1 MKRVN
6 VAICGFG
13 RIGQQIAEL
22 LLNRSTYYK
31 QKYQIDARLVG
42 VCNSSSGLIDQE
54 GLHASKWLDKT
65 KYQVGLT
72 EQKFLEQVQAD
83 VMIETG
89 PSDYVTGGKGLFYLN
104 YALTHSMNA
113 IAVSKGALVV
123 DGKKLINLA
132 HQHNK
137 KLFFSGATAAALP
150 TVDLFEY
157 NLAGCQILEIEGVFT
172 GTTNFIL
179 NDMLQHECT
188 FAESLEKAQ
197 AKGIAEPD
205 SSFDVDGWDT
215 AAKITILA
223 NTVLGA
229 DVKIQDIPRQGI
241 SHVTAE
247 HIRGWK
253 KENVIPR
260 LVGFIHIKNQQIQAG
275 VELRLVAANHP
286 FAHLQGSNKC
296 IRVLTQEMGE
306 LVVSGGASAPL
317 ATAAAALKDFELML
331 KTGYC

>member
-1 MKRVN
+1 MKRIN

-42 VCNSSSGLIDQE
+42 VCNSSSGLINQD
-54 GLHASKWLDKT
+54 GLQASKWLDKT
-65 KYQVGLT
+65 QYQAGLT
-72 EQKFLEQVQAD
+72 EQKFLEKVQAD
-83 VMIETG
+83 VIIETG

-104 YALTHSMNA
+104 YALTNNMNA

-123 DGKKLINLA
+123 EGKKLINLA

-179 NDMLQHECT
+179 NDMLQHECA

-205 SSFDVDGWDT
+205 SSFDVDGWEIGR
-215 AAKITILA
+215 A
-223 NTVLGA
+223 
-229 DVKIQDIPRQGI
+229 
-241 SHVTAE
+241 HV
-247 HIRGWK
+247 
-253 KENVIPR
+253 
-260 LVGFIHIKNQQIQAG
+260 
-275 VELRLVAANHP
+275 
-286 FAHLQGSNKC
+286 
-296 IRVLTQEMGE
+296 
-306 LVVSGGASAPL
+306 
-317 ATAAAALKDFELML
+317 
-331 KTGYC
+331 

>member
-22 LLNRSTYYK
+22 LLNRSAYYQ

-42 VCNSSSGLIDQE
+42 ACNSSSGLIDQE
-54 GLHASKWLDKT
+54 GLHAAEWLDKS

-72 EQKFLEQVQAD
+72 EQQFLEQVQAD
-83 VMIETG
+83 VIIETG

-104 YALTHSMNA
+104 YALTHNMNA

-179 NDMLQHECT
+179 NDMLQHECA
-188 FAESLEKAQ
+188 FAESLGKAQ

-215 AAKITILA
+215 VAKITILA

-241 SHVTAE
+241 SHVTAD
-247 HIRGWK
+247 HIRDWK
-253 KENVIPR
+253 KENLIPR
-260 LVGFIHIKNQQIQAG
+260 LVGFIHLKNQQIQTG
-275 VELRLVAANHP
+275 VELRLVPTNHP

-317 ATAAAALKDFELML
+317 ATAAAALKDFELIL
-331 KTGYC
+331 KTHY

>member
-1 MKRVN
+1 MKRIN

-54 GLHASKWLDKT
+54 GLQASKWLDKT
-65 KYQVGLT
+65 QYQAGLT

-83 VMIETG
+83 VIIETG

-104 YALTHSMNA
+104 YALTHSMHA

-123 DGKKLINLA
+123 EGKKLINLA

-179 NDMLQHECT
+179 NDMLQHECA

-197 AKGIAEPD
+197 AKGIAEPN

-215 AAKITILA
+215 AAKITILV

-241 SHVTAE
+241 SHVTTE
-247 HIRGWK
+247 HIRNWK
-253 KENVIPR
+253 QENIIPR
-260 LVGFIHIKNQQIQAG
+260 LVGFIHIKNQQIQTG
-275 VELRLVAANHP
+275 VELRLVPANHP

-296 IRVLTQEMGE
+296 IRVLTKEMGE
-306 LVVSGGASAPL
+306 FVVSGGASAPL

-331 KTGYC
+331 KTGC

>member
-1 MKRVN
+1 MKRIN

-54 GLHASKWLDKT
+54 GLQASKWLDKT
-65 KYQVGLT
+65 QYQAGLT

-83 VMIETG
+83 VIIETG

-104 YALTHSMNA
+104 YALTHSMHS

-123 DGKKLINLA
+123 EGKKLINLA

-179 NDMLQHECT
+179 NDMLQHECAFT
-188 FAESLEKAQ
+188 ESLEKAQ
-197 AKGIAEPD
+197 AKGIAEPN

-215 AAKITILA
+215 AAKITILV

-241 SHVTAE
+241 SHVTTE
-247 HIRGWK
+247 HIRDWK
-253 KENVIPR
+253 QENIIPR
-260 LVGFIHIKNQQIQAG
+260 LIGFIHIKNQQIQTG
-275 VELRLVAANHP
+275 VELRLVPANHP

-306 LVVSGGASAPL
+306 FVVSGGASAPL
-317 ATAAAALKDFELML
+317 ATAAAALKDFELIL
-331 KTGYC
+331 KTGC

>member
-1 MKRVN
+1 M
-6 VAICGFG
+6 
-13 RIGQQIAEL
+13 
-22 LLNRSTYYK
+22 
-31 QKYQIDARLVG
+31 
-42 VCNSSSGLIDQE
+42 
-54 GLHASKWLDKT
+54 
-65 KYQVGLT
+65 
-72 EQKFLEQVQAD
+72 
-83 VMIETG
+83 
-89 PSDYVTGGKGLFYLN
+89 TGGKGLFYLN
-104 YALTHSMNA
+104 YALTHNMNV

-123 DGKKLINLA
+123 EGKKLINLA

-179 NDMLQHECT
+179 NDMLQHECAFT
-188 FAESLEKAQ
+188 ESLEKAQ
-197 AKGIAEPD
+197 AKGIAEPN

-241 SHVTAE
+241 SHVTAD
-247 HIRGWK
+247 HIRDWK
-253 KENVIPR
+253 KGNVIPR
-260 LVGFIHIKNQQIQAG
+260 LVGFIYIKNQQIQTG
-275 VELRLVAANHP
+275 VELRLVPANYP

-306 LVVSGGASAPL
+306 FVVSGGASAPL
-317 ATAAAALKDFELML
+317 VTAAAALKDFELML
-331 KTGYC
+331 KTGC

>member
-22 LLNRSTYYK
+22 LLNRSAYYK

-54 GLHASKWLDKT
+54 GLQAAKWLDKT
-65 KYQVGLT
+65 QFQAGLT
-72 EQKFLEQVQAD
+72 EQRFLEQVQAD
-83 VMIETG
+83 VIIETG

-123 DGKKLINLA
+123 EGKKLINLA
-132 HQHNK
+132 HQHKK

-179 NDMLQHECT
+179 NDMLQHECA
-188 FAESLEKAQ
+188 FAESLGKAQ
-197 AKGIAEPD
+197 TKGIAEPD

-223 NTVLGA
+223 NTVWGT

-260 LVGFIHIKNQQIQAG
+260 LVGFIHIKNQQIQTG
-275 VELRLVAANHP
+275 VELRLVPAHHP

-331 KTGYC
+331 KTYC

>member
-22 LLNRSTYYK
+22 LLNRSMYYK

-54 GLHASKWLDKT
+54 GFQTSKWLDKT
-65 KYQVGLT
+65 RFQEGLT

-83 VMIETG
+83 VIIETG

-104 YALTHSMNA
+104 YALTHNMNA

-123 DGKKLINLA
+123 DGKKLVNLA

-179 NDMLQHECT
+179 NDMLQHGCA

-197 AKGIAEPD
+197 TKGIAEPD

-229 DVKIQDIPRQGI
+229 DIKIQDIPRQGI
-241 SHVTAE
+241 GHVTPD
-247 HIRGWK
+247 HIRDWK

-260 LVGFIHIKNQQIQAG
+260 LVGFIHVKNQQIETG
-275 VELRLVAANHP
+275 VELRLVRANHA
-286 FAHLQGSNKC
+286 FAHLQGSQKC

-306 LVVSGGASAPL
+306 FVVSGGASAPL

-331 KTGYC
+331 KTGY

>member
-1 MKRVN
+1 MKRIN

-54 GLHASKWLDKT
+54 GLQASKWLDKT
-65 KYQVGLT
+65 QYQAGLT

-83 VMIETG
+83 VIIETG

-104 YALTHSMNA
+104 YALTHSMHA

-123 DGKKLINLA
+123 EGKKLINLA

-179 NDMLQHECT
+179 NDMLQHECEFT
-188 FAESLEKAQ
+188 ESLEKAQ
-197 AKGIAEPD
+197 ARGIAEPN

-215 AAKITILA
+215 AAKITILV

-241 SHVTAE
+241 SHVTTE
-247 HIRGWK
+247 HIRDWK
-253 KENVIPR
+253 QENIIPR
-260 LVGFIHIKNQQIQAG
+260 LVGFIHIKNQQIQTG
-275 VELRLVAANHP
+275 VELRLVPANHP

-306 LVVSGGASAPL
+306 FVVSGGASTPL

-331 KTGYC
+331 KTGC

>member
-1 MKRVN
+1 MKRIN

-42 VCNSSSGLIDQE
+42 VCNSSSGLIDQD
-54 GLHASKWLDKT
+54 GLQASKWLDKT
-65 KYQVGLT
+65 QYQAGLT

-83 VMIETG
+83 VIIETG

-113 IAVSKGALVV
+113 IAVCKGALVV
-123 DGKKLINLA
+123 EGKKLINLA

-179 NDMLQHECT
+179 NDMLQHECAFT
-188 FAESLEKAQ
+188 ESLEKAQ
-197 AKGIAEPD
+197 ARGIAEPN

-241 SHVTAE
+241 SHVTTE
-247 HIRGWK
+247 HIRDWK
-253 KENVIPR
+253 KENIIPR
-260 LVGFIHIKNQQIQAG
+260 LVGFIHIKNQQIQTG
-275 VELRLVAANHP
+275 VELRLVPANHP

-306 LVVSGGASAPL
+306 FVVSGGASAPL

-331 KTGYC
+331 KTGC

>member
-42 VCNSSSGLIDQE
+42 VCNSSLGLIDQE
-54 GLHASKWLDKT
+54 GLQAAKWLDKIQ
-65 KYQVGLT
+65 YQAGLT

-83 VMIETG
+83 VIIETG

-123 DGKKLINLA
+123 DGKKLVNLA

-179 NDMLQHECT
+179 NDMLQHECA
-188 FAESLEKAQ
+188 FAESLGKAQ

-260 LVGFIHIKNQQIQAG
+260 LVGFIDIKNQQIQTG
-275 VELRLVAANHP
+275 VELRLVPAHHP

-306 LVVSGGASAPL
+306 FVVSGGASAPL

-331 KTGYC
+331 KTGC

>member
-1 MKRVN
+1 MKRIN

-54 GLHASKWLDKT
+54 GLQASKWLDKT
-65 KYQVGLT
+65 QYQAGLT

-83 VMIETG
+83 VIIETG

-123 DGKKLINLA
+123 EGKKLINLV

-179 NDMLQHECT
+179 NDMLQHECA

-197 AKGIAEPD
+197 ARGIAEPN

-241 SHVTAE
+241 SHVTTE
-247 HIRGWK
+247 HIRDWK
-253 KENVIPR
+253 KENIIPR
-260 LVGFIHIKNQQIQAG
+260 LVGFIHIKNQQIQTG
-275 VELRLVAANHP
+275 VELRLVPANHP

-306 LVVSGGASAPL
+306 FVVSGGASAPL

-331 KTGYC
+331 KTGC

>member
-31 QKYQIDARLVG
+31 KYQIDARLVG

-83 VMIETG
+83 VIIETG
-89 PSDYVTGGKGLFYLN
+89 PSDYVTGGKGLFYLD

-123 DGKKLINLA
+123 DGKKLVNLA

-179 NDMLQHECT
+179 NDMLQHECA

-241 SHVTAE
+241 NHVTAE
-247 HIRGWK
+247 HIRDWK

-260 LVGFIHIKNQQIQAG
+260 LVGFIHIKNQQIQTG
-275 VELRLVAANHP
+275 VELRLVSANHP

-296 IRVLTQEMGE
+296 IRALTQEMGE
-306 LVVSGGASAPL
+306 FVVSGGASAPL

-331 KTGYC
+331 KTGC

>member
-1 MKRVN
+1 M
-6 VAICGFG
+6 
-13 RIGQQIAEL
+13 
-22 LLNRSTYYK
+22 
-31 QKYQIDARLVG
+31 
-42 VCNSSSGLIDQE
+42 
-54 GLHASKWLDKT
+54 
-65 KYQVGLT
+65 
-72 EQKFLEQVQAD
+72 
-83 VMIETG
+83 
-89 PSDYVTGGKGLFYLN
+89 
-104 YALTHSMNA
+104 
-113 IAVSKGALVV
+113 
-123 DGKKLINLA
+123 
-132 HQHNK
+132 
-137 KLFFSGATAAALP
+137 
-150 TVDLFEY
+150 FEY

-179 NDMLQHECT
+179 NDMLQHGCE
-188 FAESLEKAQ
+188 FAESLGKAQ

-229 DVKIQDIPRQGI
+229 DIKIQDIPRQGI

-247 HIRGWK
+247 HIRDWK
-253 KENVIPR
+253 KENLIPR
-260 LVGFIHIKNQQIQAG
+260 LVGFIDIKNQQIRTG
-275 VELRLVAANHP
+275 VELRLVPANHP

-331 KTGYC
+331 KMGY

>member
-54 GLHASKWLDKT
+54 GFQTSKWLDKT
-65 KYQVGLT
+65 RFQEGLT

-83 VMIETG
+83 VIIETG

-104 YALTHSMNA
+104 YALTHNMNA

-123 DGKKLINLA
+123 DGKKLVNLA

-179 NDMLQHECT
+179 NDMLQHGCA

-197 AKGIAEPD
+197 TKGIAEPD

-229 DVKIQDIPRQGI
+229 DIKIQDIPRQGI
-241 SHVTAE
+241 GHVTPD
-247 HIRGWK
+247 HIRDWK

-260 LVGFIHIKNQQIQAG
+260 LVGFIHVKNQQIEIG
-275 VELRLVAANHP
+275 VELRLVRANHA
-286 FAHLQGSNKC
+286 FAHLQGSQKC

-306 LVVSGGASAPL
+306 FVVSGGASAPL

-331 KTGYC
+331 KTGY

>member
-1 MKRVN
+1 MKRIN

-42 VCNSSSGLIDQE
+42 VCNSSSGLINQD
-54 GLHASKWLDKT
+54 GLQASKWLDKT
-65 KYQVGLT
+65 QYQAGLT
-72 EQKFLEQVQAD
+72 EQKFLEKVQAD
-83 VMIETG
+83 VIIETG

-104 YALTHSMNA
+104 YALTNNMNA

-123 DGKKLINLA
+123 EGKKLINLA

-179 NDMLQHECT
+179 NDMLQHECA

-260 LVGFIHIKNQQIQAG
+260 LVGFIHIKNQQIQTG
-275 VELRLVAANHP
+275 VELRLVPANHP

-306 LVVSGGASAPL
+306 FVVSGRASAPL

-331 KTGYC
+331 KTGC

>member
-1 MKRVN
+1 MKRIN

-54 GLHASKWLDKT
+54 GLQASKWLDKT

-72 EQKFLEQVQAD
+72 EQKFLEQVQAE
-83 VMIETG
+83 VIIETG
-89 PSDYVTGGKGLFYLN
+89 PSDYMTGGKGLFYLN
-104 YALTHSMNA
+104 YALTHSMHA

-123 DGKKLINLA
+123 EGKKLINLA
-132 HQHNK
+132 HQHSK

-179 NDMLQHECT
+179 NDMLQHECAFT
-188 FAESLEKAQ
+188 ESLEKAQ
-197 AKGIAEPD
+197 ARGIAEPN

-215 AAKITILA
+215 AAKITILV

-241 SHVTAE
+241 SHVTTE
-247 HIRGWK
+247 HIRDWK

-260 LVGFIHIKNQQIQAG
+260 LVGFIHIKNLQIQTG
-275 VELRLVAANHP
+275 VELRLVPANHP

-306 LVVSGGASAPL
+306 FVVSGGASAPL

-331 KTGYC
+331 KTGC

>member
-54 GLHASKWLDKT
+54 GFQTSKWLDKT
-65 KYQVGLT
+65 RFQEGLT

-83 VMIETG
+83 VIIETG

-104 YALTHSMNA
+104 YALTHNMNA

-123 DGKKLINLA
+123 DGKKLVNLA

-179 NDMLQHECT
+179 NDMLQHGCA

-197 AKGIAEPD
+197 TKGIAEPD

-229 DVKIQDIPRQGI
+229 DIKIQDIPRQGI
-241 SHVTAE
+241 GHVTPD
-247 HIRGWK
+247 HIRDWK
-253 KENVIPR
+253 K
-260 LVGFIHIKNQQIQAG
+260 K
-275 VELRLVAANHP
+275 
-286 FAHLQGSNKC
+286 
-296 IRVLTQEMGE
+296 M
-306 LVVSGGASAPL
+306 
-317 ATAAAALKDFELML
+317 
-331 KTGYC
+331 

>member
-22 LLNRSTYYK
+22 LLNRSAYYQ

-42 VCNSSSGLIDQE
+42 VSNSSSGLIDQE
-54 GLHASKWLDKT
+54 GLQAAKWLDKT
-65 KYQVGLT
+65 QYQAGLT

-83 VMIETG
+83 VIIETG
-89 PSDYVTGGKGLFYLN
+89 PSDYVTGGRGLFYLD
-104 YALTHSMNA
+104 YALTHNMNA

-123 DGKKLINLA
+123 EGKKLINLA

-179 NDMLQHECT
+179 NDMLQNECA

-241 SHVTAE
+241 SHVTAD
-247 HIRGWK
+247 HIRDWK

-260 LVGFIHIKNQQIQAG
+260 LVGFIHIKNQQIQTGA
-275 VELRLVAANHP
+275 ELRLVSANHP

-306 LVVSGGASAPL
+306 FVVSGGASAPL

-331 KTGYC
+331 KTGC

>member
-1 MKRVN
+1 MKRIN

-54 GLHASKWLDKT
+54 GLQAVKWLDKT
-65 KYQVGLT
+65 QYQTGLT

-83 VMIETG
+83 VIIETG

-123 DGKKLINLA
+123 EGKKLINLA

-179 NDMLQHECT
+179 NDMSQHECAFT
-188 FAESLEKAQ
+188 ESLEKAQ
-197 AKGIAEPD
+197 ARGIAEPN

-215 AAKITILA
+215 AAKITILV

-241 SHVTAE
+241 SHVTTE
-247 HIRGWK
+247 HIRDWK
-253 KENVIPR
+253 QENIIPR
-260 LVGFIHIKNQQIQAG
+260 LVGFIHIKNQQIQTG
-275 VELRLVAANHP
+275 VELRLVPANHP
-286 FAHLQGSNKC
+286 FAHLQSSNKC
-296 IRVLTQEMGE
+296 IRVLTKEMGE
-306 LVVSGGASAPL
+306 FVVSGGASAPL

-331 KTGYC
+331 KTGC

>member
-42 VCNSSSGLIDQE
+42 VCNSSSGLIDQDD
-54 GLHASKWLDKT
+54 LQAAKWLDKT
-65 KYQVGLT
+65 QYQAGLT
-72 EQKFLEQVQAD
+72 EQKFLEQVQTD
-83 VMIETG
+83 VIIETG

-104 YALTHSMNA
+104 YALTHNMNA

-123 DGKKLINLA
+123 EGKKLINLA

-197 AKGIAEPD
+197 AKGIAEPN

-229 DVKIQDIPRQGI
+229 DIKIQDIPRQGI
-241 SHVTAE
+241 SHVTAD
-247 HIRGWK
+247 HIRDWK
-253 KENVIPR
+253 KEDLIPR
-260 LVGFIHIKNQQIQAG
+260 LVGFIHIENQQIQTG
-275 VELRLVAANHP
+275 VELRLVPTNHP

-317 ATAAAALKDFELML
+317 ATAAAALKDLELML
-331 KTGYC
+331 KTGC

>member
-22 LLNRSTYYK
+22 LLNRSAYYK

-42 VCNSSSGLIDQE
+42 VCNSSSGLIDQD
-54 GLHASKWLDKT
+54 GLQAAKWLDKT
-65 KYQVGLT
+65 QYQADFT

-83 VMIETG
+83 VIIETG

-104 YALTHSMNA
+104 YALTHNMNA

-123 DGKKLINLA
+123 EGKKLINLA

-179 NDMLQHECT
+179 NDMLQHECA

-197 AKGIAEPD
+197 AKGIAEPN

-223 NTVLGA
+223 NTILGA
-229 DVKIQDIPRQGI
+229 ELKIQDIPKQGI
-241 SHVTAE
+241 SYVTAD
-247 HIRGWK
+247 HIRDWK
-253 KENVIPR
+253 KENVVPR
-260 LVGFIHIKNQQIQAG
+260 LVGFIHIKNQQIQTG
-275 VELRLVAANHP
+275 VELRLVPANHS

-317 ATAAAALKDFELML
+317 ATAAAALKGFELIL
-331 KTGYC
+331 KTGY

>member
-1 MKRVN
+1 MKRIN

-22 LLNRSTYYK
+22 LLNRSTYYT
-31 QKYQIDARLVG
+31 QKYQIDTCLVG

-54 GLHASKWLDKT
+54 GLQASKWLDKT
-65 KYQVGLT
+65 QYQAGLT

-83 VMIETG
+83 VIIETG

-123 DGKKLINLA
+123 EGKKLINLA
-132 HQHNK
+132 HQHSK

-157 NLAGCQILEIEGVFT
+157 NLAGCQILEVEGVFT

-179 NDMLQHECT
+179 NDMLQHECAFT
-188 FAESLEKAQ
+188 ESLEKAQ

-229 DVKIQDIPRQGI
+229 DIKIQDSPRQGI

-247 HIRGWK
+247 HIRDWK

-260 LVGFIHIKNQQIQAG
+260 LVGFIHIKNQQIQTG
-275 VELRLVAANHP
+275 VELRLVPANHP

-306 LVVSGGASAPL
+306 FVVSGGASAPL

-331 KTGYC
+331 KTGC

>member
-22 LLNRSTYYK
+22 LLIRSAYYK
-31 QKYQIDARLVG
+31 EKYQIDARLVG

-54 GLHASKWLDKT
+54 GLQSTQWLDKS
-65 KYQVGLT
+65 KYQTDLT
-72 EQKFLEQVQAD
+72 EQQFLEQVRAD
-83 VMIETG
+83 VIIETG

-104 YALTHSMNA
+104 YALTHNMNA

-123 DGKKLINLA
+123 DGKKLSSLA
-132 HQHNK
+132 HTHQQ

-157 NLAGCQILEIEGVFT
+157 NLAGCQILEVEGVFT

-179 NDMLQHECT
+179 NDMLQHECA

-229 DVKIQDIPRQGI
+229 DVKIQDIPRQSI
-241 SHVTAE
+241 SHVTADD
-247 HIRGWK
+247 IRDWK
-253 KENVIPR
+253 KENLVPR
-260 LVGFIHIKNQQIQAG
+260 LVGFIHIENQQIQTG
-275 VELRLVAANHP
+275 VELRLVPTNHP

-296 IRVLTQEMGE
+296 IRVLTKEMGE

-331 KTGYC
+331 KNYC

>member
-54 GLHASKWLDKT
+54 GLQASKWLDKT

-72 EQKFLEQVQAD
+72 EQKFLEQVQAE
-83 VMIETG
+83 VIIETG
-89 PSDYVTGGKGLFYLN
+89 PSDYMTGGKGLFYLN

-132 HQHNK
+132 HQQNK

-157 NLAGCQILEIEGVFT
+157 NLAGCQILEVEGVFT

-179 NDMLQHECT
+179 NDMLQHECAFT
-188 FAESLEKAQ
+188 ESLEKAQ

-247 HIRGWK
+247 HIRDWK

-260 LVGFIHIKNQQIQAG
+260 LVGFIHIKNQQIQTR
-275 VELRLVAANHP
+275 VELRLVPANHP

-306 LVVSGGASAPL
+306 FVVSGGASAPL

-331 KTGYC
+331 KTGC

>member
-1 MKRVN
+1 MKRIN

-42 VCNSSSGLIDQE
+42 VCNSSSGLIEQE
-54 GLHASKWLDKT
+54 GLQASKWLDKT
-65 KYQVGLT
+65 QYQAGLT

-83 VMIETG
+83 VIIETG

-104 YALTHSMNA
+104 YALTHSMHA

-123 DGKKLINLA
+123 EGKKLINLA

-179 NDMLQHECT
+179 NDMLQHECEFT
-188 FAESLEKAQ
+188 ESLEKAQ
-197 AKGIAEPD
+197 ARGIAEPN

-215 AAKITILA
+215 AAKIKILV

-241 SHVTAE
+241 SHVTTE
-247 HIRGWK
+247 HIRDWK
-253 KENVIPR
+253 QENIIPR
-260 LVGFIHIKNQQIQAG
+260 LVGFIHIKNQQIQTG
-275 VELRLVAANHP
+275 VELRLVPANHP

-306 LVVSGGASAPL
+306 FVVSGGASAPL

-331 KTGYC
+331 KTGC

>member
-1 MKRVN
+1 MKRIN

-42 VCNSSSGLIDQE
+42 VCNSSSGLINQD
-54 GLHASKWLDKT
+54 GLQASKWLDKT
-65 KYQVGLT
+65 QYQAGLT
-72 EQKFLEQVQAD
+72 EQKFLEKVQAD
-83 VMIETG
+83 VIIETG

-104 YALTHSMNA
+104 YALTNNMNA

-123 DGKKLINLA
+123 EGKKLINLA

-157 NLAGCQILEIEGVFT
+157 NLA
-172 GTTNFIL
+172 NFIL
-179 NDMLQHECT
+179 NDMLQHECA

-260 LVGFIHIKNQQIQAG
+260 LVGFIHIKNQQIQTG
-275 VELRLVAANHP
+275 VELRLVPANHP

-306 LVVSGGASAPL
+306 FVVSGGASAPL

-331 KTGYC
+331 KTGC

>member
-22 LLNRSTYYK
+22 LLNRSAYYK
-31 QKYQIDARLVG
+31 EKYLIDARLVG
-42 VCNSSSGLIDQE
+42 VCKSSSGLIDQE
-54 GLHASKWLDKT
+54 GLQAAKWLDKT
-65 KYQVGLT
+65 QYQAGLT

-83 VMIETG
+83 VIIEAG

-123 DGKKLINLA
+123 EGKKLINLA

-179 NDMLQHECT
+179 NDMLQHECA
-188 FAESLEKAQ
+188 FAESLGKAQ
-197 AKGIAEPD
+197 TKGIAEPD

-229 DVKIQDIPRQGI
+229 NVKIQDIPRQRI
-241 SHVTAE
+241 SHVTAD
-247 HIRGWK
+247 HIRDWK
-253 KENVIPR
+253 KENVVPR
-260 LVGFIHIKNQQIQAG
+260 LVGFIHIENQQIQTG
-275 VELRLVAANHP
+275 VELRLVPANHS

-331 KTGYC
+331 KTSC

>member
-1 MKRVN
+1 MKRIN

-31 QKYQIDARLVG
+31 QKYRIDARLVG
-42 VCNSSSGLIDQE
+42 VCNSSSGLIDKE
-54 GLHASKWLDKT
+54 GLQASKWLDKT
-65 KYQVGLT
+65 QYQAGLT
-72 EQKFLEQVQAD
+72 EQKFLEKVQAD
-83 VMIETG
+83 VIIETG

-123 DGKKLINLA
+123 EGKKLINLA

-179 NDMLQHECT
+179 NDMLQHECALT
-188 FAESLEKAQ
+188 ESLEKAQ
-197 AKGIAEPD
+197 ARGIAEPN

-241 SHVTAE
+241 SHVTTE
-247 HIRGWK
+247 HIRDWK
-253 KENVIPR
+253 KENIIPR
-260 LVGFIHIKNQQIQAG
+260 LVGFIHIKNQQIQTG
-275 VELRLVAANHP
+275 VELRLVPANHP

-306 LVVSGGASAPL
+306 FVVSGGASAPL

-331 KTGYC
+331 KTGC

>member
-42 VCNSSSGLIDQE
+42 VCNSSSGLIDQD
-54 GLHASKWLDKT
+54 GLQVAKWIDKT
-65 KYQVGLT
+65 QYQAGLT

-83 VMIETG
+83 VIIETG

-104 YALTHSMNA
+104 YALTHNMNA

-123 DGKKLINLA
+123 EGKKLINLA
-132 HQHNK
+132 HQHHQ

-197 AKGIAEPD
+197 AKGIAEPN

-229 DVKIQDIPRQGI
+229 DIKIQDIPRQGI
-241 SHVTAE
+241 SHVTAD
-247 HIRGWK
+247 HIRDWK
-253 KENVIPR
+253 KEDLIPR
-260 LVGFIHIKNQQIQAG
+260 LVGFIHIENQQIQTG
-275 VELRLVAANHP
+275 VELRLVPTNHP

-317 ATAAAALKDFELML
+317 ATAAAALKDLELML
-331 KTGYC
+331 KTGC

>member
-1 MKRVN
+1 MKRIN

-54 GLHASKWLDKT
+54 GLQASKWLDKT
-65 KYQVGLT
+65 QYQAGLT

-83 VMIETG
+83 VIIETG

-104 YALTHSMNA
+104 YALTHNMNA

-123 DGKKLINLA
+123 EGKKLINLA

-188 FAESLEKAQ
+188 FTESLEKAQ
-197 AKGIAEPD
+197 ARGIAEPN

-215 AAKITILA
+215 AAKITILV

-241 SHVTAE
+241 SHVTTD
-247 HIRGWK
+247 HIRDWK
-253 KENVIPR
+253 KGNVIPR
-260 LVGFIHIKNQQIQAG
+260 LVAFIHIKNQQIQTG
-275 VELRLVAANHP
+275 VELRLVPANHP

-306 LVVSGGASAPL
+306 FVVSGGASAPL

-331 KTGYC
+331 KTGC

>member
-31 QKYQIDARLVG
+31 QKYQIDAHLVG
-42 VCNSSSGLIDQE
+42 VCKSSSGLIDQE
-54 GLHASKWLDKT
+54 GLQAAKWLDKT
-65 KYQVGLT
+65 QYQAGLT
-72 EQKFLEQVQAD
+72 EQKLLDQVQAD
-83 VMIETG
+83 VIIETG

-123 DGKKLINLA
+123 EGKKLINLA
-132 HQHNK
+132 HQHKK

-157 NLAGCQILEIEGVFT
+157 NLAGCQILEVEGVFT

-179 NDMLQHECT
+179 NDMLQHECA
-188 FAESLEKAQ
+188 FAESLGKAQ

-247 HIRGWK
+247 HIRDWK
-253 KENVIPR
+253 KENLIPR
-260 LVGFIHIKNQQIQAG
+260 LVGFIHIKNQQIQTG
-275 VELRLVAANHP
+275 VELRLVPANHA

-306 LVVSGGASAPL
+306 FVVSGGASAPL

-331 KTGYC
+331 KTGC

>member
-1 MKRVN
+1 MKRIN

-54 GLHASKWLDKT
+54 GLQASKWLDKT
-65 KYQVGLT
+65 QYQAGLT

-83 VMIETG
+83 VIIETG

-104 YALTHSMNA
+104 YALTHDMNA

-123 DGKKLINLA
+123 EGKKLINLA

-137 KLFFSGATAAALP
+137 KLFFSGTTAAALP

-157 NLAGCQILEIEGVFT
+157 NLAGCQILEVEGVFT

-179 NDMLQHECT
+179 NDILQHECAFT
-188 FAESLEKAQ
+188 ESLEKAQ
-197 AKGIAEPD
+197 ARGIAEPN

-229 DVKIQDIPRQGI
+229 DIKIQDIPRQGI

-247 HIRGWK
+247 HIRDWK

-260 LVGFIHIKNQQIQAG
+260 LVGFIHIKNQQIQTG
-275 VELRLVAANHP
+275 VELRLVPANHP

-306 LVVSGGASAPL
+306 FVVSGGASAPL
-317 ATAAAALKDFELML
+317 VTAAAALKDFELML
-331 KTGYC
+331 KTGC

>member
-42 VCNSSSGLIDQE
+42 VCNSSSGLIDQD
-54 GLHASKWLDKT
+54 GLQAAKWLDKT
-65 KYQVGLT
+65 QYQAGLT

-83 VMIETG
+83 VIIETG

-104 YALTHSMNA
+104 YALTHNMNA

-123 DGKKLINLA
+123 EGKKLINLA
-132 HQHNK
+132 HQHHQ

-179 NDMLQHECT
+179 NDMLQNECA
-188 FAESLEKAQ
+188 FAESLQKAQ
-197 AKGIAEPD
+197 AKGIAEPN

-229 DVKIQDIPRQGI
+229 DIKIQDIPRQRI
-241 SHVTAE
+241 SHVTAD
-247 HIRGWK
+247 HIRDWK
-253 KENVIPR
+253 KEDLIPR
-260 LVGFIHIKNQQIQAG
+260 LVGLIHIEDQQIQTG
-275 VELRLVAANHP
+275 VELRLVPANHP

-306 LVVSGGASAPL
+306 FVVSGGASAPL

-331 KTGYC
+331 KTGC

>member
-1 MKRVN
+1 MKRIN

-54 GLHASKWLDKT
+54 GLQASKWLDKT
-65 KYQVGLT
+65 QYQAGLT

-83 VMIETG
+83 VIIETG
-89 PSDYVTGGKGLFYLN
+89 SSDYVTGGKGLFYLT

-123 DGKKLINLA
+123 EGKKLINLA

-179 NDMLQHECT
+179 NDMLQHECA

-197 AKGIAEPD
+197 AKGIAEPN

-241 SHVTAE
+241 SHVTTE
-247 HIRGWK
+247 HIRDWK
-253 KENVIPR
+253 QENIIPR
-260 LVGFIHIKNQQIQAG
+260 LVGFIHIKNQQIQTG
-275 VELRLVAANHP
+275 VELRLVPANHP

-296 IRVLTQEMGE
+296 IRVLTKEMGE
-306 LVVSGGASAPL
+306 FVVSGGASAPL

-331 KTGYC
+331 KTGC

>member
-31 QKYQIDARLVG
+31 QKYQIDAHLVG
-42 VCNSSSGLIDQE
+42 VCKSSSGLIDQE
-54 GLHASKWLDKT
+54 GLQAAKWLDKT
-65 KYQVGLT
+65 QYQAGLT

-83 VMIETG
+83 VIIETG
-89 PSDYVTGGKGLFYLN
+89 PSDYVTGGKGLFYLD

-123 DGKKLINLA
+123 EGKKLINLA

-150 TVDLFEY
+150 TIDLFEY

-179 NDMLQHECT
+179 NDMLQNECA

-241 SHVTAE
+241 SHVTAD
-247 HIRGWK
+247 HIRDWK

-260 LVGFIHIKNQQIQAG
+260 LVGFIHIKNQQIQTGA
-275 VELRLVAANHP
+275 ELRLVSANHP

-306 LVVSGGASAPL
+306 FVVSGGASAPL

-331 KTGYC
+331 KTGC

>member
-1 MKRVN
+1 MKQIN

-83 VMIETG
+83 VIIETG
-89 PSDYVTGGKGLFYLN
+89 PSDYVTGGKGLFYLD

-123 DGKKLINLA
+123 DGKKLVNLA

-179 NDMLQHECT
+179 NDMLQHECA

-260 LVGFIHIKNQQIQAG
+260 LAGFIHIKNQQIQTG
-275 VELRLVAANHP
+275 VELRLVPANHA

-306 LVVSGGASAPL
+306 FVVSGGASAPL

-331 KTGYC
+331 KTGC

>member
-1 MKRVN
+1 MKRIN

-54 GLHASKWLDKT
+54 GLQASKWLDKT
-65 KYQVGLT
+65 QYQAGLT
-72 EQKFLEQVQAD
+72 EQKFLEKVQAD
-83 VMIETG
+83 VIIETG

-113 IAVSKGALVV
+113 IAVSKGSLVV
-123 DGKKLINLA
+123 EGKKLINLA

-179 NDMLQHECT
+179 NDMLQHECALT
-188 FAESLEKAQ
+188 ESLEKAQ
-197 AKGIAEPD
+197 ARGIAEPN

-241 SHVTAE
+241 SHVTTE
-247 HIRGWK
+247 HIRDWK
-253 KENVIPR
+253 KENIIPR
-260 LVGFIHIKNQQIQAG
+260 LVGFIHIKIQQIQTG
-275 VELRLVAANHP
+275 VELRLVPANHP

-306 LVVSGGASAPL
+306 FVVSGGASAPL

-331 KTGYC
+331 KTGC

>member
-54 GLHASKWLDKT
+54 GFQTSKWQDKT
-65 KYQVGLT
+65 RFQEGLT

-83 VMIETG
+83 VIIETG

-104 YALTHSMNA
+104 YALTHNMNA

-123 DGKKLINLA
+123 DGKKLVNLA

-179 NDMLQHECT
+179 NDMLQHGCA

-197 AKGIAEPD
+197 TKGIAEPD

-215 AAKITILA
+215 AAKITILG

-229 DVKIQDIPRQGI
+229 DIKIQDIPRQGI
-241 SHVTAE
+241 SHVTAD
-247 HIRGWK
+247 HIRDWK
-253 KENVIPR
+253 K
-260 LVGFIHIKNQQIQAG
+260 K
-275 VELRLVAANHP
+275 
-286 FAHLQGSNKC
+286 
-296 IRVLTQEMGE
+296 M
-306 LVVSGGASAPL
+306 
-317 ATAAAALKDFELML
+317 
-331 KTGYC
+331 